1 MKCIGYGAPVRVDY
15 RMNAFVNEY
24 YSYLRVSRSVQIKVM
39 AVIILLWIIMM
50 ALILIYTDVP
60 LLYS

>member
-1 MKCIGYGAPVRVDY
+1 ME
-15 RMNAFVNEY
+15 AFAHFIDV
-24 YSYLRVSRSVQIKVM
+24 LDGIV
-39 AVIILLWIIMM
+39 WGPIMM